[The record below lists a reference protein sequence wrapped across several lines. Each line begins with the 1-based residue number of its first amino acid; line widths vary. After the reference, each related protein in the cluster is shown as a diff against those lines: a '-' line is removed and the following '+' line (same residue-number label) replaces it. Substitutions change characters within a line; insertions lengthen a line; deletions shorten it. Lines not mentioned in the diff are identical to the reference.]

1 MKKSTSLPESCSS
14 TIRMTESEPPPPP
27 APPPPND
34 GFPSSLFSSL
44 LEEEEESHE
53 GLIGWYQMEDTHH
66 QHINWKQRY
75 EQMKVTF
82 TRFRMETAE
91 LQQSLQ
97 EKLTEL
103 EQKVTSAERRE
114 EEARQKIQLLEQRL
128 QGIGV
133 TGDSYK
139 DCIANSDQAC
149 KAQLISN
156 LEQQV
161 EEQKKLRILDAKKV
175 EAKASKIKE
184 WVTNKLKELEE
195 QNYTLREE
203 NKKCNS
209 QLELLKKRLSQ
220 MSQQKEK
227 NNTEDSS
234 RGSWEDQGSSD
245 DAPPL
250 SSISSAN
257 QRANYINNNEPSYN
271 SSMPVVDGNKKSSS
285 WVSAQQARVD
295 QWIDS
300 SCQVSLTRR
309 PDSEEADNLQ
319 AMGSDTL
326 VEAGLPPMVPPHSV
340 AISSPFSQTSSSRTV
355 SDSKKPLPKKQHSRS
370 LPRETTRNSSMQVTN
385 IPSSTSRTTTTQTN
399 IENELNSSNKTSA
412 NNGTSSYGNIYGSL
426 DRKLKMLNVGNG
438 YAGGERR
445 RTVQTSNDLHDYAE
459 IYTPSKEI
467 IGGLDPDVD
476 IRPPTP
482 PLHRFPSWESR
493 IYEVAVNGISLSRD
507 ELHTCPIIPSHKPK
521 KASESFMTDSFT
533 DMSIPVYAMVKGR
546 ASQIRSVPFT
556 GESTDSSDNE
566 DNTRV
571 TSTHTTSGETE
582 SSASTGSPG
591 RNKGSSNQSPAKHS
605 CTSPT
610 KSVKRDTST
619 ESVLSDDYAI
629 PPDAYADTYS
639 IDSVEQP
646 RLSSAISETLKK
658 DNFEKCGYL
667 TKLGGKLKT
676 WRRRW
681 FVLKNGTLSYYKTQ
695 NDVGRKPQGQIL
707 LDDVSRVNRAEGAST
722 FEVATSKRTYYLT
735 ADSNSTMEEWIKVL
749 QNVIR
754 RNTNNIP
761 INKDDH
767 KPSIQGWVTKV
778 KHGHS
783 RKCWCS
789 LVGRMFLYYKTP
801 NDSKPL
807 GQINM
812 RDARVEEVLHVSDSD
827 DEDPDDSMAKSEY
840 TIGIFPNHQGPTY
853 LIMPGKQELDAWLYH
868 LTVVSCGDNLVG
880 TQYEQLLARLMEV
893 DGEENHVIW
902 KHPLLLYSK
911 ESLTTP
917 LTSLPS
923 EQLQAEAIKLFKSIQ
938 LFISVP
944 LDASGIDYHVA
955 LAQNALHQCLMQT
968 ELQNEL
974 LCQLMKQTAR
984 HSYHK
989 PGVQQLLLC
998 ATQSLFLCDSSEKLS
1013 PTSTTSHDRIPPP
1026 ESKLN
1031 PPPFVFVQS
1040 WQLLALALSLFVPK
1054 NRTLWYLRM
1063 HLARN
1068 ADPKTESGK
1077 YAIFCQRTLE
1087 RTLLNGGRESKPSRM
1102 EVLSILLKNPYHH
1115 SLPHSIPVHFLNGT
1129 YQVVGFDGSTTVEEF
1144 IQTVNEEAGIRDSS
1158 NSGFALFSDDPI
1170 DKSLEHCLQNT
1181 AKLCDVISKWEQAL
1195 REKHLGKFESTKV
1208 VKLTYKNRLCF
1219 RQLLKAETDKERLL
1233 TAYQINED
1241 VVSGKFPLSKEL
1253 ALELAVLMAQIE
1265 YGDYNGDKVRCS
1277 TGPTTPQQQMQC
1289 ILERFYPSRYRDK
1302 NDEKQLLENI
1312 KEKWSSLRGRSVMDC
1327 VRIYLNCARRWSLCG
1342 AKLFSAK
1349 TQLKQGEPLNVW
1361 LAISEDSIVLLDFV
1375 TMQPLVRYPYGVVV
1389 TFGGCRDDFMLVVC
1403 QMTIDQK
1410 TSGEGIQVTERLLFS
1425 MPKPKILEI
1434 TLLIADYMNALSRS
1448 GNMSSSL
1455 ARLEK
1460 IRTSSKF
1467 RSSATPDTF
1476 PRGTHDG
1483 SAPYDANK
1491 AMSTSTELDNRRGA
1505 FCKKRAGSD
1514 CT

>member
-1 MKKSTSLPESCSS
+1 M
-14 TIRMTESEPPPPP
+14 
-27 APPPPND
+27 
-34 GFPSSLFSSL
+34 
-44 LEEEEESHE
+44 
-53 GLIGWYQMEDTHH
+53 
-66 QHINWKQRY
+66 
-75 EQMKVTF
+75 
-82 TRFRMETAE
+82 
-91 LQQSLQ
+91 
-97 EKLTEL
+97 
-103 EQKVTSAERRE
+103 
-114 EEARQKIQLLEQRL
+114 
-128 QGIGV
+128 
-133 TGDSYK
+133 
-139 DCIANSDQAC
+139 
-149 KAQLISN
+149 
-156 LEQQV
+156 
-161 EEQKKLRILDAKKV
+161 
-175 EAKASKIKE
+175 
-184 WVTNKLKELEE
+184 
-195 QNYTLREE
+195 
-203 NKKCNS
+203 
-209 QLELLKKRLSQ
+209 
-220 MSQQKEK
+220 
-227 NNTEDSS
+227 
-234 RGSWEDQGSSD
+234 
-245 DAPPL
+245 
-250 SSISSAN
+250 
-257 QRANYINNNEPSYN
+257 
-271 SSMPVVDGNKKSSS
+271 
-285 WVSAQQARVD
+285 
-295 QWIDS
+295 
-300 SCQVSLTRR
+300 
-309 PDSEEADNLQ
+309 
-319 AMGSDTL
+319 
-326 VEAGLPPMVPPHSV
+326 
-340 AISSPFSQTSSSRTV
+340 
-355 SDSKKPLPKKQHSRS
+355 
-370 LPRETTRNSSMQVTN
+370 
-385 IPSSTSRTTTTQTN
+385 
-399 IENELNSSNKTSA
+399 
-412 NNGTSSYGNIYGSL
+412 
-426 DRKLKMLNVGNG
+426 
-438 YAGGERR
+438 
-445 RTVQTSNDLHDYAE
+445 
-459 IYTPSKEI
+459 
-467 IGGLDPDVD
+467 IGGLDPDLD

-493 IYEVAVNGISLSRD
+493 IYEVAMNGISLSRD
-507 ELHTCPIIPSHKPK
+507 ALHTCPIIPSHKPK
-521 KASESFMTDSFT
+521 KTPDNYITDSFT

-566 DNTRV
+566 DTRI

-591 RNKGSSNQSPAKHS
+591 RGNKGSLNQSPAKHG

-610 KSVKRDTST
+610 KSVKRDTSAD
-619 ESVLSDDYAI
+619 SVLSDDYAI
-629 PPDAYADTYS
+629 PPDAYTDTYS
-639 IDSVEQP
+639 MNSIEQP
-646 RLSSAISETLKK
+646 RMSIISENTRR

-754 RNTNNIP
+754 RNTTHLAVS
-761 INKDDH
+761 KDDN

-827 DEDPDDSMAKSEY
+827 EEDQEDSMSKSEY
-840 TIGIFPNHQGPTY
+840 TIGIFPNQQGPTY
-853 LIMPGKQELDAWLYH
+853 LIMPGKQEMDAWLYH
-868 LTVVSCGDNLVG
+868 LTVVSCGDNLIG

-893 DGEENHVIW
+893 DGDENCVIW

-911 ESLTTP
+911 DSLTQP

-923 EQLQAEAIKLFKSIQ
+923 EQLQTEAVKLFKSIQ

-955 LAQNALHQCLMQT
+955 LAQNALHQCLVQT

-974 LCQLMKQTAR
+974 LCQLMKQTSR

-1063 HLARN
+1063 HLSRN

-1144 IQTVNEEAGIRDSS
+1144 IQTVNEEAGIRDSTH
-1158 NSGFALFSDDPI
+1158 SGFALFSDDPI
-1170 DKSLEHCLQNT
+1170 DKSLEHCLHST

-1241 VVSGKFPLSKEL
+1241 VVTGRFPLSKEL
-1253 ALELAVLMAQIE
+1253 SLELAVLMAQIE

-1277 TGPTTPQQQMQC
+1277 TGPTTPQQQVQC

-1302 NDEKQLLENI
+1302 NDEKQLLESI
-1312 KEKWSSLRGRSVMDC
+1312 KEKWSGLRGRSVMDC

-1349 TQLKQGEPLNVW
+1349 TQLKQGEPLSIW
-1361 LAISEDSIVLLDFV
+1361 LAVSEDSITLLDFT
-1375 TMQPLVRYPYGVVV
+1375 TMQTLYRYPYGVVV

-1403 QMTIDQK
+1403 QTTSDQK
-1410 TSGEGIQVTERLLFS
+1410 CAGEVTERLLFS

-1434 TLLIADYMNALSRS
+1434 TLLVADYMNALGRT
-1448 GNMSSSL
+1448 SSASSTL
-1455 ARLEK
+1455 ARLDK
-1460 IRTSSKF
+1460 IRSSTSKF
-1467 RSSATPDTF
+1467 RASAAPDTF
-1476 PRGTHDG
+1476 PRSGG
-1483 SAPYDANK
+1483 PPIYEAPYDPAK
-1491 AMSTSTELDNRRGA
+1491 AMSTSAELDNRRGA
-1505 FCKKRAGSD
+1505 FGKKRAGSD

>member
-1 MKKSTSLPESCSS
+1 
-14 TIRMTESEPPPPP
+14 MTESEPPPPP

-34 GFPSSLFSSL
+34 GFSSSFFSSL
-44 LEEEEESHE
+44 LEDEEDDRDGLMGWCQIEESHPP
-53 GLIGWYQMEDTHH
+53 

-75 EQMKVTF
+75 HELKRSLE
-82 TRFRMETAE
+82 RFRIETE
-91 LQQSLQ
+91 KLQRSLQ
-97 EKLTEL
+97 EKLSEL
-103 EQKVTSAERRE
+103 EQKANDAERRG
-114 EEARQKIQLLEQRL
+114 EEARQKAALMEQRL
-128 QGIGV
+128 QSLGV
-133 TGDSYK
+133 SGDSFK
-139 DCIANSDQAC
+139 DCHQNPDQSC
-149 KAQLISN
+149 KDQIITN

-195 QNYTLREE
+195 QNFHLREE
-203 NKKCNS
+203 NKKCNA
-209 QLELLKKRLSQ
+209 QLDVLKKRLSLV
-220 MSQQKEK
+220 SQQKEK
-227 NNTEDSS
+227 SNAEDSS
-234 RGSWEDQGSSD
+234 RGSWEEQGSSD
-245 DAPPL
+245 DAPPH
-250 SSISSAN
+250 SSVSSAN
-257 QRANYINNNEPSYN
+257 QRANFINNNEPSFN
-271 SSMPVVDGNKKSSS
+271 SSLVESSKKTSS
-285 WVSAQQARVD
+285 WASAQQARVD

-300 SCQVSLTRR
+300 ACQARR
-309 PDSEEADNLQ
+309 SDSEDGDCLQ
-319 AMGSDTL
+319 MLNSESI
-326 VEAGLPPMVPPHSV
+326 VEAGLPPIVPPHTSS
-340 AISSPFSQTSSSRTV
+340 ISTLPFSQSSISRSTSDV
-355 SDSKKPLPKKQHSRS
+355 KKTPSKKQHSRS
-370 LPRETTRNSSMQVTN
+370 LPRETTRNSSSMHVTN
-385 IPSSTSRTTTTQTN
+385 IPSSRNTTTQTN
-399 IENELNSSNKTSA
+399 MENDVNNSNKH
-412 NNGTSSYGNIYGSL
+412 NSYGNIYGSL

-438 YAGGERR
+438 HSGERR

-459 IYTPSKEI
+459 IYTPSKEMI
-467 IGGLDPDVD
+467 VGLDSDMD

-493 IYEVAVNGISLSRD
+493 IYEVAMNGISLSRD
-507 ELHTCPIIPSHKPK
+507 ALHSCPMIPSHKPK
-521 KASESFMTDSFT
+521 KNQDSYMTDSFT

-566 DNTRV
+566 ENTRV

-591 RNKGSSNQSPAKHS
+591 RNKSSTNQSPAKHS

-639 IDSVEQP
+639 IDSVEPP
-646 RLSSAISETLKK
+646 RFSSIIAETVKR

-695 NDVGRKPQGQIL
+695 NDVGRKPQGQIM
-707 LDDVSRVNRAEGAST
+707 LDDVSRVNRADGGT
-722 FEVATSKRTYYLT
+722 FEIATSKRTYYLT
-735 ADSNSTMEEWIKVL
+735 ADSNSTMEDWIRVL

-754 RNTNNIP
+754 RNTTQLAL
-761 INKDDH
+761 NKDDN

-783 RKCWCS
+783 KKCWCS

-827 DEDPDDSMAKSEY
+827 EDDQDDSMVKSEY

-853 LIMPGKQELDAWLYH
+853 LIMPGKQEMDTWLYH
-868 LTVVSCGDNLVG
+868 LTIVSCGDNLVG
-880 TQYEQLLARLMEV
+880 TQYEQLVARLMEV
-893 DGEENHVIW
+893 DGEENNVIW

-911 ESLTTP
+911 ESLTQP

-923 EQLQAEAIKLFKSIQ
+923 EQLQAEAVKLFKSIQ

-955 LAQNALHQCLMQT
+955 LAQNALHQCLTQS

-974 LCQLMKQTAR
+974 LCQLMKQTSR

-1068 ADPKTESGK
+1068 SDPKTESGK

-1144 IQTVNEEAGIRDSS
+1144 IQTVNEEAGIRDSTH
-1158 NSGFALFSDDPI
+1158 SGFALFSDDPI
-1170 DKSLEHCLQNT
+1170 DKTLEHCLLST

-1208 VKLTYKNRLCF
+1208 VKLTYKNRYF
-1219 RQLLKAETDKERLL
+1219 IFIIIR
-1233 TAYQINED
+1233 
-1241 VVSGKFPLSKEL
+1241 
-1253 ALELAVLMAQIE
+1253 
-1265 YGDYNGDKVRCS
+1265 
-1277 TGPTTPQQQMQC
+1277 
-1289 ILERFYPSRYRDK
+1289 
-1302 NDEKQLLENI
+1302 QLLENI

-1349 TQLKQGEPLNVW
+1349 TQLKQVDSSSVW
-1361 LAISEDSIVLLDFV
+1361 LAVSEDCITLLDFT
-1375 TMQPLVRYPYGVVV
+1375 TMQPIVRYPYGVVV
-1389 TFGGCRDDFMLVVC
+1389 TFGGCKEDFMLVVC
-1403 QMTIDQK
+1403 QTTVDQK

-1434 TLLIADYMNALSRS
+1434 TLLVADYMNAIGRS
-1448 GNMSSSL
+1448 GTSLGSFARLDKIRSSSKL
-1455 ARLEK
+1455 
-1460 IRTSSKF
+1460 RTSA
-1467 RSSATPDTF
+1467 ATTVDTF
-1476 PRGTHDG
+1476 SRAPHE
-1483 SAPYDANK
+1483 SSVPYDPHK

>member
-1 MKKSTSLPESCSS
+1 MPCFFFCSVMS
-14 TIRMTESEPPPPP
+14 GESEPPPPP
-27 APPPPND
+27 APPPPTG
-34 GFPSSLFSSL
+34 GFPPSLFTSL
-44 LEEEEESHE
+44 LEEEEEVPM
-53 GLIGWYQMEDTHH
+53 GWYQVEEPPHV
-66 QHINWKQRY
+66 NWKQRY

-82 TRFRMETAE
+82 TRFRMETAD

-97 EKLTEL
+97 EKLSEL
-103 EQKVTSAERRE
+103 EQKVTDAERRE
-114 EEARQKIQLLEQRL
+114 EEALQKIQIMEQRL
-128 QGIGV
+128 QSIGV
-133 TGDSYK
+133 SVDSYE
-139 DCIANSDQAC
+139 DCAANADSAC
-149 KAQLISN
+149 KDQIITN

-195 QNYTLREE
+195 QNFHLREE
-203 NKKCNS
+203 NKKFNS
-209 QLELLKKRLSQ
+209 QLELLKKR
-220 MSQQKEK
+220 MSQIAQSKEK

-234 RGSWEDQGSSD
+234 RGSWEEQGSSD

-250 SSISSAN
+250 SNVSRDN

-271 SSMPVVDGNKKSSS
+271 PNVADKKTSS
-285 WVSAQQARVD
+285 WASAQQARVD

-300 SCQVSLTRR
+300 ACQVGLTRR
-309 PDSEEADNLQ
+309 SDSEDGDCLQ
-319 AMGSDTL
+319 AMGS
-326 VEAGLPPMVPPHSV
+326 EAMAGLPPMVPPHS
-340 AISSPFSQTSSSRTV
+340 ASLGGPLYSQASSR
-355 SDSKKPLPKKQHSRS
+355 SDIKKPIPKKQHSRS
-370 LPRETTRNSSMQVTN
+370 LPREATRNPPMHVQN
-385 IPSSTSRTTTTQTN
+385 IPSSASRATPTQTH
-399 IENELNSSNKTSA
+399 IENDLNSSPAKPST
-412 NNGTSSYGNIYGSL
+412 NGTYGNIYGSL

-438 YAGGERR
+438 CVPGERR

-459 IYTPSKEI
+459 IYTPSQEI
-467 IGGLDPDVD
+467 ICGLDPDIE

-507 ELHTCPIIPSHKPK
+507 ALHTCPIIPSHKPK
-521 KASESFMTDSFT
+521 KTQDSYMADSFT

-591 RNKGSSNQSPAKHS
+591 RNKGNPSQSPAKHG

-610 KSVKRDTST
+610 KSVKRDTSI
-619 ESVLSDDYAI
+619 ESGLSDDYAI

-639 IDSVEQP
+639 IDSVEAT
-646 RLSSAISETLKK
+646 RFSAILSETIRK

-681 FVLKNGTLSYYKTQ
+681 FVLKNGTLSYYKQQ
-695 NDVGRKPQGQIL
+695 NDVGRKPQGQIM
-707 LDDVSRVNRAEGAST
+707 LDDVSRVNRADGAST
-722 FEVATSKRTYYLT
+722 FEVATSKRTYILT
-735 ADSNSTMEEWIKVL
+735 ADSNLTMEEWVKVL

-754 RNTNNIP
+754 RNANNLP
-761 INKDDH
+761 ISKDDY

-801 NDSKPL
+801 NDTKPL

-827 DEDPDDSMAKSEY
+827 EEDPDDSMAKSEY
-840 TIGIFPNHQGPTY
+840 TIGIFPNQQGPTY
-853 LIMPGKQELDAWLYH
+853 LIMPGKQEMDAWLYH

-893 DGEENHVIW
+893 DGEENNVIW

-911 ESLTTP
+911 DSLTQP

-944 LDASGIDYHVA
+944 LEASGIDYHVA
-955 LAQNALHQCLMQT
+955 LAQNALHQCLIQT

-1040 WQLLALALSLFVPK
+1040 WQLLALAISLFLPK

-1068 ADPKTESGK
+1068 SDPKTESGK

-1087 RTLLNGGRESKPSRM
+1087 RTLVNGGRESKPSRM

-1144 IQTVNEEAGIRDSS
+1144 IQTVNEEAGIRESS

-1241 VVSGKFPLSKEL
+1241 VVSGRFPLSKEL

-1265 YGDYNGDKVRCS
+1265 FGDYNGDKVRCS
-1277 TGPTTPQQQMQC
+1277 TGPTTPQQQTQS
-1289 ILERFYPSRYRDK
+1289 ILEKFYPSRYRDK
-1302 NDEKQLLENI
+1302 NDERQLLENI
-1312 KEKWSSLRGRSVMDC
+1312 KEKWFGLRGRSVMDC

-1349 TQLKQGEPLNVW
+1349 TQLKQGEPQSVW
-1361 LAISEDSIVLLDFV
+1361 LAVSEDSIILLDFT
-1375 TMQPLVRYPYGVVV
+1375 TMQTLFRYPYSVVV
-1389 TFGGCRDDFMLVVC
+1389 TFGGCREDFMLVVC
-1403 QMTIDQK
+1403 QADQK
-1410 TSGEGIQVTERLLFS
+1410 EEEGTQVTERLLFA

-1434 TLLIADYMNALSRS
+1434 TLLVADYMNALSKNGGPTSSFARLDKVR
-1448 GNMSSSL
+1448 SSSS
-1455 ARLEK
+1455 ASK
-1460 IRTSSKF
+1460 FRTSS
-1467 RSSATPDTF
+1467 SSF
-1476 PRGTHDG
+1476 HHE
-1483 SAPYDANK
+1483 NK
-1491 AMSTSTELDNRRGA
+1491 AAELDNRRGT
-1505 FCKKRAGSD
+1505 FGKKRAGSD

>member
-1 MKKSTSLPESCSS
+1 
-14 TIRMTESEPPPPP
+14 
-27 APPPPND
+27 
-34 GFPSSLFSSL
+34 
-44 LEEEEESHE
+44 
-53 GLIGWYQMEDTHH
+53 
-66 QHINWKQRY
+66 
-75 EQMKVTF
+75 
-82 TRFRMETAE
+82 
-91 LQQSLQ
+91 
-97 EKLTEL
+97 
-103 EQKVTSAERRE
+103 
-114 EEARQKIQLLEQRL
+114 
-128 QGIGV
+128 
-133 TGDSYK
+133 
-139 DCIANSDQAC
+139 
-149 KAQLISN
+149 
-156 LEQQV
+156 
-161 EEQKKLRILDAKKV
+161 
-175 EAKASKIKE
+175 
-184 WVTNKLKELEE
+184 
-195 QNYTLREE
+195 
-203 NKKCNS
+203 
-209 QLELLKKRLSQ
+209 
-220 MSQQKEK
+220 
-227 NNTEDSS
+227 DSS

-319 AMGSDTL
+319 AIGSDTL

-399 IENELNSSNKTSA
+399 IENELNSSNKTST

-459 IYTPSKEI
+459 IYTPSKEM

-521 KASESFMTDSFT
+521 KTSESFMTDSFT

-789 LVGRMFLYYKTP
+789 LVGRIFLYYKTP

-1013 PTSTTSHDRIPPP
+1013 PTSTTSHDRC
-1026 ESKLN
+1026 N
-1031 PPPFVFVQS
+1031 
-1040 WQLLALALSLFVPK
+1040 
-1054 NRTLWYLRM
+1054 
-1063 HLARN
+1063 LARN

-1208 VKLTYKNRLCF
+1208 VKLTYKNR
-1219 RQLLKAETDKERLL
+1219 
-1233 TAYQINED
+1233 
-1241 VVSGKFPLSKEL
+1241 
-1253 ALELAVLMAQIE
+1253 
-1265 YGDYNGDKVRCS
+1265 
-1277 TGPTTPQQQMQC
+1277 
-1289 ILERFYPSRYRDK
+1289 
-1302 NDEKQLLENI
+1302 
-1312 KEKWSSLRGRSVMDC
+1312 
-1327 VRIYLNCARRWSLCG
+1327 
-1342 AKLFSAK
+1342 
-1349 TQLKQGEPLNVW
+1349 
-1361 LAISEDSIVLLDFV
+1361 
-1375 TMQPLVRYPYGVVV
+1375 
-1389 TFGGCRDDFMLVVC
+1389 
-1403 QMTIDQK
+1403 
-1410 TSGEGIQVTERLLFS
+1410 
-1425 MPKPKILEI
+1425 
-1434 TLLIADYMNALSRS
+1434 
-1448 GNMSSSL
+1448 
-1455 ARLEK
+1455 
-1460 IRTSSKF
+1460 
-1467 RSSATPDTF
+1467 
-1476 PRGTHDG
+1476 
-1483 SAPYDANK
+1483 
-1491 AMSTSTELDNRRGA
+1491 
-1505 FCKKRAGSD
+1505 
-1514 CT
+1514 